1 MSGST
6 AKLIFEMSVP
16 ERRAFFFP
24 PLDVEEKSMDRLLPE
39 SLRRNEDTT
48 LPEVSEI
55 DVIRHF
61 TELADRN
68 FGVDA
73 GFYPLGSCTMKY
85 NPKLNEDVA
94 ILPGFSQLHPLQ
106 PVEDVQ
112 GVLELLYNLTHGLC
126 ELTGMKW
133 GTLQPFAGAHGEFTG
148 MKLFKAYFK
157 SRGETKRTKVLVPT
171 NAHGT
176 NPASAHISGFDV
188 QEIEGD
194 ERGLVSIESLKEH
207 LDDTLAG
214 IMLTNPNTLGLF
226 EKDIEQIA
234 KLVHEAGGLLYYDGA
249 NLNAIMG
256 KVRPG
261 DMGFDVIHMN
271 LHKTFSTPHG
281 GGGPGAGPVLVSK
294 RLVKFLP
301 VPDVE
306 KQGDFYD
313 FCFSHPDTIGRISGF
328 YGNIGVLTR
337 AYAYMLA
344 MGGDGLKA
352 ASEMAVLNANYI
364 KERLKGSYHLPY
376 KSVCK
381 HEFVFS
387 AKKLKEQYGV
397 SALDVAKALLDEGIH
412 PPTIYFPLIVP
423 EALMIEPTE
432 TESKETLDRFIA
444 VMEQIALR
452 ASQDAESL
460 HECPVRTKVRRV
472 DEVLAA
478 KNPVVAW
485 KPGA

>member
-1 MSGST
+1 MNGPDI
-6 AKLIFEMSVP
+6 KLIFERSVP
-16 ERRAFFFP
+16 ERRGYIFP
-24 PLDVEEKSMDRLLPE
+24 DSDVESKSLDDLLPE
-39 SLRRNEDTT
+39 VYRRKRKSY
-48 LPEVSEI
+48 LPEVSEL
-55 DVIRHF
+55 DVVRHF
-61 TELADRN
+61 TALSERN

-85 NPKLNEDVA
+85 NPKVNEDIA
-94 ILPGFSQLHPLQ
+94 ILPGFASLHPLQ

-112 GVLELLYNLTHGLC
+112 GTLELLYKLTRGLC
-126 ELTGMKW
+126 ELTGMQW

-157 SRGETKRTKVLVPT
+157 SRGELHRTKILVPT
-171 NAHGT
+171 SAHGT

-207 LDDTLAG
+207 IDESLAG

-226 EKDIEQIA
+226 EEDIEKIA

-301 VPDVE
+301 VPDIE
-306 KQGDFYD
+306 MQGDVYD
-313 FCFSHPDTIGRISGF
+313 FCFSHPESIGRISGF
-328 YGNIGVLTR
+328 YGNIAVLTR
-337 AYAYMLA
+337 AYAYLLA
-344 MGGDGLKA
+344 MGKDGLTA
-352 ASEMAVLNANYI
+352 ASEMAVLNANYLRQ
-364 KERLKGSYHLPY
+364 KLKKSFHLPY
-376 KSVCK
+376 DRICK
-381 HEFVFS
+381 HEFVLS
-387 AKKLKEQYGV
+387 GKKLKEEYGI
-397 SALDVAKALLDEGIH
+397 SALDVAKALLDAGIH

-423 EALMIEPTE
+423 EAMMIEPTE
-432 TESKETLDRFIA
+432 TESKETLDRFIG
-444 VMEQIALR
+444 VMEEIAR
-452 ASQDAESL
+452 KAASDPDSL
-460 HECPVRTKVRRV
+460 HQAPVKTAIRRV
-472 DEVLAA
+472 DEVRAA
-478 KNPVVAW
+478 KNPIVAW
-485 KPGA
+485 KPE